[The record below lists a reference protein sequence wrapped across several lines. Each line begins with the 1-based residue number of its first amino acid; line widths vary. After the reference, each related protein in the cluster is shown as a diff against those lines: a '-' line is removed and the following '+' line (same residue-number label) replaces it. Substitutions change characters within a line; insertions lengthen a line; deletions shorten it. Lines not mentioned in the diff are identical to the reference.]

1 MGGREG
7 EPIITKV
14 EVEVHDGSSGK
25 EVADVIR
32 GRSVQRFV
40 KWRRIRSV
48 KRTFCGYRVLIEEYL
63 VQ

>member
-1 MGGREG
+1 MRLEQ
-7 EPIITKV
+7 E
-14 EVEVHDGSSGK
+14 EEDDSSGK

-48 KRTFCGYRVLIEEYL
+48 KRTFGGYRVLIEEE
-63 VQ
+63 